1 MSLISSRRLSPRR
14 VSSFGGGRLFRA
26 LPALFLVVLLS
37 ACGTGSV
44 TTSTGAVVPA
54 ATVEAQDAVADIV
67 SEMKTAYLQAVTA
80 HDARAAT
87 EDPAVHKIH
96 REALLDVKAGLKAT
110 AHALATWK
118 AASVGAAPA
127 EVLRPLVASARSFL
141 ALAVELG
148 VLSPERAAA
157 IRAFLDNAFPSGG
170 GR

>member
-1 MSLISSRRLSPRR
+1 MNRSRAHSPAR
-14 VSSFGGGRLFRA
+14 VSLLGGGRSYAGA
-26 LPALFLVVLLS
+26 LLALFLVVLLS
-37 ACGTGSV
+37 ACGTGTV

-54 ATVEAQDAVADIV
+54 STVEAQDAVADLV

-87 EDPAVHKIH
+87 EDPAIHKAH

-110 AHALATWK
+110 AHGLATWK

-127 EVLRPLVASARSFL
+127 EVLRPLVASARGFL
-141 ALAVELG
+141 DLAVELK
-148 VLSPERAAA
+148 VMTEQRAAA
-157 IRAFLDNAFPSGG
+157 IRAFIDTAFPPGG

>member
-1 MSLISSRRLSPRR
+1 MNSSRRPSPRR
-14 VSSFGGGRLFRA
+14 VSSLGGGRLLSA
-26 LPALFLVVLLS
+26 LPALFLVLVLT

-54 ATVEAQDAVADIV
+54 ATVEAQDTVADIV
-67 SEMKTAYLQAVTA
+67 SELKTAYLQAVAA

-87 EDPAVHKIH
+87 EDPAIHKAH

-127 EVLRPLVASARSFL
+127 EVLRPLVASARAFL
-141 ALAVELG
+141 DLAVELN
-148 VLSPERAAA
+148 VLSAQRAAA
-157 IRAFLDNAFPSGG
+157 IRAFLDNAFPAGG
-170 GR
+170 AR